1 VEFPPVLKL
10 VGYLI
15 SCVSVICLGIVS
27 WSGVAEKPLMLA
39 LLIAGMA
46 TSIIGMLVRFW
57 SYLRDKRQREAQ
69 ILISK

>member
-1 VEFPPVLKL
+1 MLKL

-27 WSGVAEKPLMLA
+27 WSGAAEKPLMLA

>member
-1 VEFPPVLKL
+1 MLKL
-10 VGYLI
+10 VGYLV

-27 WSGVAEKPLMLA
+27 WSGAAEKPLMLA

-57 SYLRDKRQREAQ
+57 SYLRDKQRKEAQ

>member
-1 VEFPPVLKL
+1 VLKL
-10 VGYLI
+10 VGYLV

-27 WSGVAEKPLMLA
+27 WSGAAEKPLMLA

-57 SYLRDKRQREAQ
+57 SYVRDKQRKEAQ

>member
-1 VEFPPVLKL
+1 MLKL

-27 WSGVAEKPLMLA
+27 WSGAAAKPLMLA

-46 TSIIGMLVRFW
+46 TSVVGMLLRFW
-57 SYLRDKRQREAQ
+57 SWVRDKRQQEAQ
-69 ILISK
+69 TLISK

>member
-1 VEFPPVLKL
+1 VLKL
-10 VGYLI
+10 VGYLV

-27 WSGVAEKPLMLA
+27 WSGAAEKPLMLA

-57 SYLRDKRQREAQ
+57 SYVRDKQREEAQ